1 MNDDDFLNRLRK
13 APSPEFLTGL
23 KARLDRQPK
32 VPPERRSGFGRGL
45 IVGFLVAGVAF
56 AATSVSIT
64 GLPTSPGRFF
74 SAPVEFLTR
83 AVTGRNNSEQ
93 DANHVQIKA
102 VPLGSVWTVPPHVS
116 AQPASATGVESTAT
130 ASASASATAASGSAP
145 PSGASTGSRVVAP
158 GAVSKPSWGIV
169 FGAQREIHPLAQATL
184 QGSWA
189 ERIKLV
195 ELPSTAVF
203 SGLCGSNI
211 PINHPDIIETTQR
224 ITTES
229 SCKLAHAWHIVEL
242 KVGYQ
247 AVVLARSKLYT
258 PLNLSAR
265 DVFLALAKQVPNP
278 ALPGQLIENPY
289 VTWNEI
295 DSALPYDTI
304 EFYGPPQNSPEGQ
317 LAAELLLD
325 AGCNSIPALVALRE
339 HYGPG
344 FETTCRKLRTDHVY
358 KEIPLRSEVSQTEML
373 SVTPTVVGI
382 YTLKGFQAE
391 QNRLNAN
398 PIDSIAPE
406 YATLA
411 SKQYP
416 ASRTLYVYTQQ
427 ISIEFGPGGWGP
439 NSFLAAL
446 ISPSFYET
454 RYDDSTWGFVALD
467 EAESAV
473 SRAYLE
479 ARKPLQF

>member
-13 APSPEFLTGL
+13 APPPEFLTGL

-56 AATSVSIT
+56 AATSVSLT

-83 AVTGRNNSEQ
+83 TVTGRNNSER
-93 DANHVQIKA
+93 DTNPVQIKA
-102 VPLGSVWTVPPHVS
+102 VPLGSVWAVPPHVN
-116 AQPASATGVESTAT
+116 AQPASATGVESTASAVR
-130 ASASASATAASGSAP
+130 ASAPTP
-145 PSGASTGSRVVAP
+145 YTTGTESRVGAP

-184 QGSWA
+184 QGPWA

-195 ELPSTAVF
+195 EQPSTAVF
-203 SGLCGSNI
+203 TGLCGSNI
-211 PINHPDIIETTQR
+211 PINHPDIIETTHR

-229 SCKLAHAWHIVEL
+229 SCKVAHALRVVEL

-265 DVFLALAKQVPNP
+265 DVFLALAQRVPNP
-278 ALPGQLIENPY
+278 AQPGQLIENPY
-289 VTWNEI
+289 LTWNEI
-295 DSALPYDTI
+295 DSALPYDSI

-339 HYGPG
+339 HYGPA
-344 FETTCRKLRTDHVY
+344 FETTCRKLRTDY
-358 KEIPLRSEVSQTEML
+358 AYREIPLRSEVSQTDIL
-373 SVTPTVVGI
+373 SVTPTIVGI

-398 PIDSIAPE
+398 PIDGVAPE

-411 SKQYP
+411 SQQYP
-416 ASRTLYVYTQQ
+416 ASRTLYVYTTQE
-427 ISIEFGPGGWGP
+427 SIGFGPKGWGP
-439 NSFLAAL
+439 NAFLAAL
-446 ISPSFYET
+446 ISPSFYDS
-454 RYDDSTWGFVALD
+454 RYNDSTWGFVALD

-479 ARKPLQF
+479 ARKPIQF

>member
-13 APSPEFLTGL
+13 APSPELLTGL

-83 AVTGRNNSEQ
+83 IMTRRNDSEV
-93 DANHVQIKA
+93 DANRVQIKA

-116 AQPASATGVESTAT
+116 AQPASATDVESTASAT
-130 ASASASATAASGSAP
+130 ASASAASGSAP

-195 ELPSTAVF
+195 ALSSTAVF
-203 SGLCGSNI
+203 TGFCGSNI
-211 PINHPDIIETTQR
+211 PINHPDFIETTQR

-229 SCKLAHAWHIVEL
+229 SCKAAHAWHIVEL

-265 DVFLALAKQVPNP
+265 DVFLALAKRVPDP
-278 ALPGQLIENPY
+278 AQPGQLINNPY
-289 VTWNEI
+289 LTWNEI
-295 DSALPYDTI
+295 DSALPYDSI
-304 EFYGPPQNSPEGQ
+304 QFYGPPQNSPEGR
-317 LAAELLLD
+317 LTAELLLE
-325 AGCNSIPALVALRE
+325 AGCNTFPTLVALRE
-339 HYGPG
+339 HDEPA
-344 FETTCRKLRTDHVY
+344 FETACHKLRTDGAY
-358 KEIPLRSEVSQTEML
+358 KEIPVRGEISQTEML
-373 SVTPTVVGI
+373 NVTPTVVGI
-382 YTLKGFQAE
+382 YTLDGFQAARS
-391 QNRLNAN
+391 RLNAN
-398 PIDSIAPE
+398 PIDGVAPE

-427 ISIEFGPGGWGP
+427 ISLEFGPGGWGP

>member
-93 DANHVQIKA
+93 DANRVQIKA
-102 VPLGSVWTVPPHVS
+102 VPLGSVWTVPPHIN
-116 AQPASATGVESTAT
+116 AQPASATDVQST
-130 ASASASATAASGSAP
+130 ASAVRASAPT
-145 PSGASTGSRVVAP
+145 PSTTGTDSRVAAP

-169 FGAQREIHPLAQATL
+169 FGAQRETHPLAQATL
-184 QGSWA
+184 QGPWA

-195 ELPSTAVF
+195 ELSGSAVF
-203 SGLCGSNI
+203 KGFCGSNV
-211 PINHPDIIETTQR
+211 PINHPDVIETTHR

-229 SCKLAHAWHIVEL
+229 SCKAAHAWRIVEL

-265 DVFLALAKQVPNP
+265 DVFLALAQRVPDP
-278 ALPGQLIENPY
+278 AQPGQLINNPY
-289 VTWNEI
+289 LTWNEI
-295 DSALPYDTI
+295 DSALPYDSI
-304 EFYGPPQNSPEGQ
+304 QFYGPPQNSPEGR
-317 LAAELLLD
+317 LTAELLLE
-325 AGCNSIPALVALRE
+325 AGCNTFPTLVALRE
-339 HYGPG
+339 HDGPA
-344 FETTCRKLRTDHVY
+344 FETACHKLRTDGAY
-358 KEIPLRSEVSQTEML
+358 REIPLRSEVSQTEML
-373 SVTPTVVGI
+373 NVTPTVVGI
-382 YTLKGFQAE
+382 YTLDGFQAARS
-391 QNRLNAN
+391 RLNAN
-398 PIDSIAPE
+398 PIDGVAPE

-411 SKQYP
+411 STQYP

-427 ISIEFGPGGWGP
+427 ISLEFGQGGWGL
-439 NSFLAAL
+439 NAFLAAL
-446 ISPSFYET
+446 ITAPFYET

>member
-32 VPPERRSGFGRGL
+32 VPTARRSGFGRGL
-45 IVGFLVAGVAF
+45 VVGLLVAGAAF
-56 AATSVSIT
+56 AATSVSLT

-74 SAPVEFLTR
+74 SAPIEFLTR
-83 AVTGRNNSEQ
+83 AITGRNDSEQ
-93 DANHVQIKA
+93 DANRIQIKA
-102 VPLGSVWTVPPHVS
+102 VPLGSVWAVPPHLN
-116 AQPASATGVESTAT
+116 AQPASATGVESTA
-130 ASASASATAASGSAP
+130 SASASAVSGSAP
-145 PSGASTGSRVVAP
+145 PPRASTEARVATS
-158 GAVSKPSWGIV
+158 GTAAQPSWGIV
-169 FGAQREIHPLAQATL
+169 FGAQREIHSLAQASL

-203 SGLCGSNI
+203 TGFCGRNI
-211 PINHPDIIETTQR
+211 PFNRPDFIETTHR

-229 SCKLAHAWHIVEL
+229 SCKLAHPSTIVEL

-247 AVVLARSKLYT
+247 AMVLARSKLYT

-265 DVFLALAKQVPNP
+265 DVFLALAKQVPDP
-278 ALPGQLIENPY
+278 AQPGRLIENPY
-289 VTWNEI
+289 LTWNEI
-295 DSALPYDTI
+295 DSALPYDSI
-304 EFYGPPQNSPEGQ
+304 QFYGPPQNSPEGR

-325 AGCNSIPALVALRE
+325 AGCNTFPALVALRE
-339 HYGPG
+339 HDGPA
-344 FETTCRKLRTDHVY
+344 FETACRKLRTDNAY
-358 KEIPLRSEVSQTEML
+358 KEIPLSGEISQTEML

-382 YTLKGFQAE
+382 YSLKGFQAA

-398 PIDSIAPE
+398 PIDGVAPE

-411 SKQYP
+411 SQQYP
-416 ASRTLYVYTQQ
+416 ASRTLYVYTTQ
-427 ISIEFGPGGWGP
+427 ISLAFGPNGFGP
-439 NSFLAAL
+439 NAFLAAL
-446 ISPSFYET
+446 ISPTLYDS
-454 RYDDSTWGFVALD
+454 RYNDSTWGFVALD

-479 ARKPLQF
+479 ARKTVQF